1 MHFPLFE
8 ASLLFA
14 KSDRM
19 AKRMRTDGTDENGF
33 SFRLQRIR
41 TSRRRVKV
49 RSYPFSPFHP
59 FYNPVAPRRRRNK
72 NPRKSASSAS
82 SALPS
87 LPLYAEGVQARSA

>member
-8 ASLLFA
+8 ASPLFA

-19 AKRMRTDGTDENGF
+19 AKRMKRMRTDENGF
-33 SFRLQRIR
+33 SFRLRRIR
-41 TSRRRVKV
+41 TSRRRVKI

-59 FYNPVAPRRRRNK
+59 FYNPVAPRRRRDK
-72 NPRKSASSAS
+72 NPRKSARSAS

-87 LPLYAEGVQARSA
+87 LSLYAEGVQARSA